1 MDKIGMFLKS
11 ESGVAFFPIPRWFI
25 GRHNVVEGMA
35 WLAWNTNRLFVVK
48 HVVKKHTAR
57 RRVAKPCF
65 KVVLACLG
73 H

>member
-1 MDKIGMFLKS
+1 MVKIGMFLKA
-11 ESGVAFFPIPRWFI
+11 ESGVAFLPTPRLFI
-25 GRHNVVEGMA
+25 GRHKGVEGMA
-35 WLAWNTNRLFVVK
+35 WLAWNTNRPFVVK
-48 HVVKKHTAR
+48 HVIKKHTAR